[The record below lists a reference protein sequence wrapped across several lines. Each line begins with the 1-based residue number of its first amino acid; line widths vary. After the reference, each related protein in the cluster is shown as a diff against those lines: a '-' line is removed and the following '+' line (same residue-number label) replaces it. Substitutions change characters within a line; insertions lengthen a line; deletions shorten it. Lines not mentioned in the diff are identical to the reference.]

1 MRRRERKT
9 NHAQRTQLHSSA
21 RPSEPAA
28 AARLQLLSDLPGR
41 GSNSSGRVRVYAPM
55 RGDLW
60 TTTTTCR
67 CFPDHTMCVARSRPL
82 KLRPLGHSARTA
94 RLPSHRLALARMRTL
109 NISEQLLA
117 SELESKQ
124 RTKTFETGL
133 LLAHHGAK
141 VDTILRLVPTPSADS
156 KSAATTL
163 DADWMLA
170 HAAQV
175 SRMLPGGIV
184 ILGVYVLAPNA
195 KLSSMEP
202 KLQLLLGSLL
212 KQLPPAGAESN
223 PAALLL
229 PIDAKKASCK
239 ALLPGGAR
247 LQPLEI
253 KSTRTAAA
261 LHRFSNPHPNPHPH
275 PHPHP
280 HPNPNPNPTPTPTP
294 NPHPD
299 PNPHPHP
306 NPNQALHCFT
316 CDLAL
321 DVPLRLSHAQCAA
334 GPAGAASGVL
344 HAQLAPHLAALRS
357 AVARGSR
364 PEP

>member
-1 MRRRERKT
+1 
-9 NHAQRTQLHSSA
+9 
-21 RPSEPAA
+21 
-28 AARLQLLSDLPGR
+28 
-41 GSNSSGRVRVYAPM
+41 
-55 RGDLW
+55 
-60 TTTTTCR
+60 
-67 CFPDHTMCVARSRPL
+67 
-82 KLRPLGHSARTA
+82 
-94 RLPSHRLALARMRTL
+94 MRTL
-109 NISEQLLA
+109 NISDQLLA

-163 DADWMLA
+163 DTDWMLA

-184 ILGVYVLAPNA
+184 VLGVYVLAPNA

-212 KQLPPAGAESN
+212 KQLPPAGPESN

-229 PIDAKKASCK
+229 PTDAKKASCK

-261 LHRFSNPHPNPHPH
+261 LH
-275 PHPHP
+275 
-280 HPNPNPNPTPTPTP
+280 
-294 NPHPD
+294 
-299 PNPHPHP
+299 
-306 NPNQALHCFT
+306 CFT
-316 CDLAL
+316 CD
-321 DVPLRLSHAQCAA
+321 P
-334 GPAGAASGVL
+334 
-344 HAQLAPHLAALRS
+344 
-357 AVARGSR
+357 
-364 PEP
+364 

>member
-1 MRRRERKT
+1 
-9 NHAQRTQLHSSA
+9 
-21 RPSEPAA
+21 
-28 AARLQLLSDLPGR
+28 
-41 GSNSSGRVRVYAPM
+41 
-55 RGDLW
+55 
-60 TTTTTCR
+60 
-67 CFPDHTMCVARSRPL
+67 
-82 KLRPLGHSARTA
+82 
-94 RLPSHRLALARMRTL
+94 MRTL

-184 ILGVYVLAPNA
+184 VLGVYVLAPNA

-212 KQLPPAGAESN
+212 KQLPAAGAESS

-229 PIDAKKASCK
+229 PTDAKKASCK

-261 LHRFSNPHPNPHPH
+261 LH
-275 PHPHP
+275 
-280 HPNPNPNPTPTPTP
+280 
-294 NPHPD
+294 
-299 PNPHPHP
+299 
-306 NPNQALHCFT
+306 CFT
-316 CDLAL
+316 CD
-321 DVPLRLSHAQCAA
+321 PK
-334 GPAGAASGVL
+334 P
-344 HAQLAPHLAALRS
+344 
-357 AVARGSR
+357 
-364 PEP
+364 

>member
-1 MRRRERKT
+1 
-9 NHAQRTQLHSSA
+9 
-21 RPSEPAA
+21 
-28 AARLQLLSDLPGR
+28 
-41 GSNSSGRVRVYAPM
+41 
-55 RGDLW
+55 
-60 TTTTTCR
+60 
-67 CFPDHTMCVARSRPL
+67 MCVARSRPL

-261 LHRFSNPHPNPHPH
+261 LH
-275 PHPHP
+275 
-280 HPNPNPNPTPTPTP
+280 
-294 NPHPD
+294 
-299 PNPHPHP
+299 
-306 NPNQALHCFT
+306 CFT
-316 CDLAL
+316 CELAL
-321 DVPLRLSHAQCAA
+321 DVPLRLSRAQCAA